1 MMLLSNNRRVKVNS
15 FRNFFECKIFIHFNL
30 FFSKNTKIKSL
41 VQGNKNSKKELVQEL
56 YLKA

>member
-1 MMLLSNNRRVKVNS
+1 MLLSNSRRVKVNS
-15 FRNFFECKIFIHFNL
+15 FRNFFECKIFLHFN
-30 FFSKNTKIKSL
+30 FFLSKNTKIKSL